1 MIRITLTIV
10 KYSAGSSL
18 PPNYWKIKE
27 DLRMTSKKCP
37 RAQRGFTIIELLIVM
52 AILGMLAVMVAPNL
66 FNQADSARRDAALSQ
81 ISSLG
86 SALDAY
92 RLDVGQYPDSL
103 EGLVRNT
110 SGRTTWNGPYIRG
123 NIPNDPWGNPY
134 VYQST
139 GRNYTLMSY
148 GADGRQGGEG
158 DGADISL

>member
-1 MIRITLTIV
+1 
-10 KYSAGSSL
+10 
-18 PPNYWKIKE
+18 
-27 DLRMTSKKCP
+27 MTSKKCP
-37 RAQRGFTIIELLIVM
+37 NAQRGFTIIELLIVM

-123 NIPNDPWGNPY
+123 NIPNDPWGNAY

>member
-1 MIRITLTIV
+1 
-10 KYSAGSSL
+10 
-18 PPNYWKIKE
+18 
-27 DLRMTSKKCP
+27 MTSKKAH
-37 RAQRGFTIIELLIVM
+37 RTERGFTIIELLIVM

-123 NIPNDPWGNPY
+123 NIPNDPWGNAY

-139 GRNYTLMSY
+139 GRTYTLLSY

>member
-1 MIRITLTIV
+1 MTLQ
-10 KYSAGSSL
+10 KSQRHA
-18 PPNYWKIKE
+18 
-27 DLRMTSKKCP
+27 
-37 RAQRGFTIIELLIVM
+37 RGFTIIELLIVM

-110 SGRTTWNGPYIRG
+110 SGRSTWNGPYVRG

-139 GRNYTLMSY
+139 GRSYTLMSY

-158 DGADISL
+158 NDADISL

>member
-1 MIRITLTIV
+1 
-10 KYSAGSSL
+10 
-18 PPNYWKIKE
+18 
-27 DLRMTSKKCP
+27 MTSQKGH
-37 RAQRGFTIIELLIVM
+37 RAERGFTIIELLIVM

-92 RLDVGQYPDSL
+92 RLDVGQYPDAL

-123 NIPNDPWGNPY
+123 NIPNDPWGNAY